1 MVDGSHLHSQRDG
14 VLVLAVRC
22 AVVLCGRGGLQAIK
36 AKRSAERSFVKI
48 GEVTGLLREVVPVDV
63 VAVGVSPW
71 TLDVYPMALQDCGF
85 LEKEDGSL
93 DL

>member
-1 MVDGSHLHSQRDG
+1 M
-14 VLVLAVRC
+14 
-22 AVVLCGRGGLQAIK
+22 INYENK
-36 AKRSAERSFVKI
+36 AAQSFLS
-48 GEVTGLLREVVPVDV
+48 TMFMLRYLLREVVPVDV

-93 DL
+93 DS

>member
-1 MVDGSHLHSQRDG
+1 MVDCSHLHSQRDG

-48 GEVTGLLREVVPVDV
+48 GEVTGLEAFQQRVTALASRSSEV
-63 VAVGVSPW
+63 
-71 TLDVYPMALQDCGF
+71 
-85 LEKEDGSL
+85 
-93 DL
+93 